1 MLASPSQPVRKEV
14 KEEEEE
20 EEREGEGEDRRDDCS
35 PREHKQVWLRFPRK

>member
-14 KEEEEE
+14 KREEEEE
-20 EEREGEGEDRRDDCS
+20 EEGEDRRDDCS